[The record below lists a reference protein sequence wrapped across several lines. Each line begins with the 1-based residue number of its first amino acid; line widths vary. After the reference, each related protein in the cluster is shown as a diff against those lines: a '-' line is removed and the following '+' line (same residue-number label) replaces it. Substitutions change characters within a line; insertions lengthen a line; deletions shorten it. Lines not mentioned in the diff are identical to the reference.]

1 MILATIFLFHL
12 PGSFSG
18 QALLELFMIFSFSL
32 SVSLSLC
39 FSFSFSLCLSL
50 SFDIPIATETDFHP
64 LDFGLVADDMG
75 DADARFEGGVAT
87 GARAMVC
94 NIGCC

>member
-32 SVSLSLC
+32 SLSLS
-39 FSFSFSLCLSL
+39 FSFSLSFSLCLS
-50 SFDIPIATETDFHP
+50 FDIPMAAETDFHP
-64 LDFGLVADDMG
+64 LDFGLLADDMG

-94 NIGCC
+94 NIGC